1 MNIEEAFALVQSD
14 IDKVEAGFKI
24 NLDSQVPLIKK
35 VGEYI
40 LSSGGKRY
48 RPLMLLLS
56 ARLCNYSP
64 DESNKHIELA
74 QVVEFLHTATL
85 LHDDVVDNAD
95 LRRGETSANRVW
107 GNGASVLCGDYL
119 LSKAFHMAVNSRHLE
134 ILNVLSSATTS
145 MAEGEVLQLINHN
158 DIETTEAS
166 HLQVITNKTAVLFDA
181 ACRVAGILAQAPKE
195 KLTALSTYG
204 MDLGIAYQLI
214 DDCLDYTANQSEL
227 GKPVGN
233 DLTEG
238 KVTLP
243 LIEAFKKGTEEE
255 KKLIK
260 DAIESTKVSDNTLQA
275 VIKVINKYDGIELTM
290 KKAEARIDSA
300 KKSLEIFDDS
310 AERDAAVA
318 VADYVIS
325 RKF

>member
-1 MNIEEAFALVQSD
+1 MNIEEAFALVQND
-14 IDKVEAGFKI
+14 IDKVEAGFKV
-24 NLDSQVPLIKK
+24 NLNSQVPLIQK

-56 ARLCNYSP
+56 ARLCNYKA
-64 DESNKHIELA
+64 DETNKHIELA

-95 LRRGETSANRVW
+95 LRRGETSSNRIW

-119 LSKAFHMAVNSRHLE
+119 LSKAFHMAVKSRHLE

-181 ACRVAGILAQAPKE
+181 ACRVAGILSETSKE
-195 KLTALSTYG
+195 KLNALSTYG

-214 DDCLDYTANQSEL
+214 DDCLDYTSTNEDL

-243 LIEAFKKGTEEE
+243 LIEAFKNGSEDE
-255 KKLIK
+255 KKIIK
-260 DAIESTKVSDNTLQA
+260 DAIESPEVTKDKLEEIIT
-275 VIKVINKYDGIELTM
+275 IINRHNGIDITM
-290 KKAEARIDSA
+290 KKAQARIDNA
-300 KKSLEIFDDS
+300 KKVLEVFDDS
-310 AERDAAVA
+310 PERDAAMA

-325 RKF
+325 RTH

>member
-1 MNIEEAFALVQSD
+1 MNIEEAFALVQTD
-14 IDKVEAGFKI
+14 IDKVEAGFKT
-24 NLDSQVPLIKK
+24 NLNSQVPLIKK

-56 ARLCNYSP
+56 ARLCSYKP
-64 DESNKHIELA
+64 DETNKHIELA

-119 LSKAFHMAVNSRHLE
+119 LSKAFHMAVKSRHLE

-158 DIETTEAS
+158 DIDTTEAS

-181 ACRVAGILAQAPKE
+181 ACRVAGILAEASKE
-195 KLTALSTYG
+195 KLNALSTYG

-214 DDCLDYTANQSEL
+214 DDCLDYTSTNEDL
-227 GKPVGN
+227 GKPIGN

-243 LIEAFKKGTEEE
+243 LIEAYKNGSNDE
-255 KKLIK
+255 KKIIK
-260 DAIESTKVSDNTLQA
+260 DAIESPEVTKATLEE
-275 VIKVINKYDGIELTM
+275 VITIINKYKGIDITM
-290 KKAEARIDSA
+290 KKAQDRIDSA
-300 KKSLEIFDDS
+300 KKVLEVFDPS
-310 AERDAAVA
+310 PERDAAVA

-325 RKF
+325 RTH

>member
-1 MNIEEAFALVQSD
+1 MNIEEAFALVQTD

-24 NLDSQVPLIKK
+24 NLNSQVPLIRK

-56 ARLCNYSP
+56 ARLCKYSP
-64 DESNKHIELA
+64 DESQKHIELA

-119 LSKAFHMAVNSRHLE
+119 LSKAFHMAVASKHLE
-134 ILNVLSSATTS
+134 ILNVISSATTS

-181 ACRVAGILAQAPKE
+181 ACRVAGILAKAPKE
-195 KLTALSTYG
+195 QLNALSTYG

-214 DDCLDYTANQSEL
+214 DDCLDYTSTQSDL
-227 GKPVGN
+227 GKPIGN

-243 LIEAFKKGTEEE
+243 LIEAFKNASPDE
-255 KKLIK
+255 KKIIK
-260 DAIESTKVSDNTLQA
+260 DAIESPEVTKETLEE
-275 VIKVINKYDGIELTM
+275 VITIINKYKGIDITM
-290 KKAEARIDSA
+290 KKAEDRIDSA
-300 KKSLEIFDDS
+300 KKALDVFDPS
-310 AERDAAVA
+310 PEKDAAIA

-325 RKF
+325 RTH